1 MQKQR
6 PFKKDFVLLCLQ
18 AALVSFSIGATAP
31 LIPSI
36 AATFGQKSL
45 IMGRI
50 SWLYMIPYGAC
61 ALLWAP
67 LTHRVTVKQLLNIS
81 FLFFSLC
88 LLGMGCA
95 QSASGAFV
103 MSFLMGVCG
112 SSTTPLALI
121 LIGHSIKTHKGKYVG
136 AYFSGTFIAS
146 LASQL
151 LSSVL
156 PWRFIY
162 IIPGILGVMLSV
174 MTFLCLAR
182 FDLRQ
187 SSVRI
192 TYHRTLK
199 NSTVFRF
206 VVLIF
211 FSSFMYHTIHQ
222 WLGVYFKEQRQLSQF
237 LTSLFFA
244 FFSICAFGLEFWGGF
259 ITDQRKKTEVF
270 KAGLLM
276 MFFFISGMFL
286 LRHSNPLW
294 LLLLVPLW
302 GGGWAFSHVG
312 LSSYLASLPDV
323 FLRDTS
329 SLNSAV
335 RFLSGGLGAWYGG
348 KMIQTAGFSAHYI
361 ITAAFFLV
369 LWRISGWLV
378 REHEIVA

>member
-1 MQKQR
+1 MRKHR
-6 PFKKDFVLLCLQ
+6 SFKKDFVLLCLQ

-45 IMGRI
+45 VMGRI
-50 SWLYMIPYGAC
+50 SWLYMIPYGVC

-67 LTHRVTVKQLLNIS
+67 LTHRFTIKQLLNIS
-81 FLFFSLC
+81 FLLFSLC
-88 LLGMGCA
+88 LVGMGFI

-121 LIGHSIKTHKGKYVG
+121 VIGHSIKTHKGKYVG

-156 PWRFIY
+156 PWRAIY
-162 IIPGILGVMLSV
+162 LIPGFLGLILSMI
-174 MTFLCLAR
+174 TFVSLAR
-182 FDLRQ
+182 FDLRH
-187 SSVRI
+187 SGARI
-192 TYHRTLK
+192 TYHLTLK
-199 NSTVFRF
+199 NPTVFRF
-206 VVLIF
+206 IILIF
-211 FSSFMYHTIHQ
+211 FSSFMYHTVHQ
-222 WLGVYFKEQRQLSQF
+222 WLGVYFKEQYQLSQF

-244 FFSICAFGLEFWGGF
+244 FFSVCAFALEFWGGF

-270 KAGLLM
+270 KIGLLM
-276 MFFFISGMFL
+276 MSFFIGGMWFL
-286 LRHSNPLW
+286 RSSHPLW
-294 LLLLVPLW
+294 MLLLVPLW

-312 LSSYLASLPDV
+312 LSTYLASLPDI

-348 KMIQTAGFSAHYI
+348 RIIQAAGFSVHYI
-361 ITAAFFLV
+361 ITAVIFLL
-369 LWRISGWLV
+369 LWSISGWLI
-378 REHEIVA
+378 REHEVVA